1 VTVIVAANI
10 ARCAV
15 PYDQQTAALLD
26 TMPGTII
33 TAGDDAFP
41 FGTAANYSQCYDA
54 FWGRHK
60 ARTWASLGNHDY
72 DSSSTGQFAFDYF
85 GERAGPRGKGFYSMN
100 LGAWHVI
107 VLNDNISFTQN
118 SEQETWLRAD
128 LAADTA
134 KCTLAIWHQPLF
146 LSSNTAGF
154 TSRSLAKI
162 LWDDLYAAN
171 ADVVVN
177 GHQHD
182 YERMA
187 PMDPAGNRDDAR
199 GIRQFNSGVGG
210 DSYIQPTVRHPN
222 SETWGTDFGVLRLTL
237 RDADYDWQFVHIA
250 GASYTDQGSGT
261 CH

>member
-1 VTVIVAANI
+1 MLIAANI

-15 PYDQQTAALLD
+15 PGDRETAALLD
-26 TMPGTII
+26 GLPGTII

-41 FGTAANYSQCYDA
+41 FGTAANYADCYDPT
-54 FWGRHK
+54 WGRHK
-60 ARTWASLGNHDY
+60 ARTWAALGNHDY

-85 GERAGPRGKGFYSMN
+85 GDHAGPRGLGYYSMD
-100 LGAWHVI
+100 LGSWHVI

-118 SEQETWLRAD
+118 STQEQWLRQD

-134 KCTLAIWHQPLF
+134 HCTLAIWHQPLF

-187 PMDPAGNRDDAR
+187 PMDPSGARDSTR

-210 DSYIQPTVRHPN
+210 DSYIQPTVMHPN
-222 SETWGTDFGVLRLTL
+222 SETVGTAFGVLKLTL
-237 RDADYDWQFVHIA
+237 KSGSYDWQFVPVA
-250 GASYTDQGSGT
+250 GATYTDQGSGT